1 MVRTVLIGASLE
13 LALLW
18 RNLLG
23 EDDRHASGNVGL
35 IGFNE
40 RTVMLEL

>member
-1 MVRTVLIGASLE
+1 MVRTVLGGASLE

-23 EDDRHASGNVGL
+23 EDDGHASGDVGL

-40 RTVMLEL
+40 RTVMLRL